1 MNIGVCS
8 TNPVCQPV
16 GPRGS
21 VCRVTLTRHRANDDD
36 ARERGGT
43 AARRPG
49 GRRGGHLYLPGLGDY
64 PMHRVHE
71 ETREGGYNHS
81 YKPRAA
87 KRQSS
92 RGPHIYERLGN
103 WAASC
108 RRIFSARV
116 IGGKRMR
123 RRRGRQGAQRP
134 QREIVIVRSRAAGW
148 PTAVAAVALV
158 TRTRCG
164 LAIAAWQPRQGP
176 GVRTGE
182 AGNPGP
188 HARDRRKPQ
197 LVVTSGNVTGW
208 GTGLDWLDTATS
220 EVVCMQEHKQ
230 RTSEEV
236 GAASTQ
242 AIAKGWKSLW
252 AKALTADTEP
262 GGASAGT
269 VVLAKAN
276 VGLLEPPGGHEV
288 YDGRVAAA
296 LVEAGSAGGVVVYS
310 VYLVSGDELGARNW
324 AILQSIAVHVAGHG
338 LPWVCV
344 GDWNVPP
351 GVLAA
356 SGWAERLQAKIVVPP
371 VAHTTRVGA
380 RGGRLID
387 YSVISNSVA
396 DLGIQVG
403 IDGRAPI
410 RTHDAITVTLP
421 IAPRSF
427 EVTRLLG
434 PKHFPRMRPIGPR
447 KQPPEVADLR
457 RRAGEAVRLA
467 ENGSEE
473 EATAALNAAVDM
485 WFDRLEDELVHLY
498 HIDEHGIHD
507 EYRGRARGH
516 KLVRAPVLG
525 PRHRGRPRGDPAAR
539 RMRMVQDRAS
549 DLLGAAERAKSRDGP
564 TVDLRERLRAAI
576 DTATYVVADG
586 TMPMECKD
594 MAGGLKRIARRMEAA
609 IRRRPADNVATW
621 YGEEHAAA
629 LREVIKEASAAA
641 EPAETR
647 HRTAIAR
654 DVARWCAEAQANGAS
669 LAHRWTQVPVEWRPE
684 SAPEKRGVEI
694 RNTSNPD
701 VLVAGE
707 ADKWE
712 PIWRPPGLESV
723 RVDWGQIRRLAR
735 PTVHEARAA
744 AKKFKPKTKIGV
756 EGVNP
761 RDLAEITDDMMEV
774 YIDIMVTCELLGRI
788 PERVALVI
796 ILLLNK
802 KSGGRR
808 PVGILPTLYRVWAA
822 IRKPLLH
829 AWERNWSRNF
839 FAAGRGKSATDAAW
853 HRALRAEHAAL
864 VGASAGSIL
873 WDLRKCF
880 EHGRHSV
887 LAREAEALG
896 FPMAMAR
903 LATAVYSAERRLCL
917 DGAMSRPVKATRG
930 FIAGCAW
937 AAACVRVTLQRK
949 LEAFVARHPHVD
961 SELYIDDAELQAVG
975 QGKSVARDLA
985 AAALD
990 LAEVLNEVGYAL
1002 ADDKAVVITSHETV
1016 TSEII
1021 RLTRGLAGKE
1031 QKVAEKLGVEYT
1043 AGRRR
1048 PRVGGP
1054 RRARLRKQLARKV
1067 RIARF
1072 RKLGGAAR
1080 VVAARGQIPAAT
1092 YGGDVNGIS
1101 DAELY
1106 RLRGMMGRATAPS
1119 SRGSYT
1125 LLKLMLTEDPA
1136 VRANSNIIGRWSA
1149 VAWRNAGPQS
1159 QRKGNEPGADVLRA
1173 AMAAAISDERQNPGW
1188 DGARGPA
1195 GATVRTA
1202 RRIGWEFKDAFRVV
1216 DELGCIIDFGVMDPR
1231 AVRDRVRQATD
1242 AATARQIARHEA
1254 MPQLEDGIWAAPIR
1268 SALRSARMSPAA
1280 KACLRRTFAGGYWS
1294 GARRAAAGMLGD
1306 PGCDCGAP
1314 LDDTHHRLYECPRS
1328 KPARDALLCDRH
1340 LALAQSAER
1349 GHPMWTRCLVR
1360 NPAGELPK
1368 ASTAHDEYWYFA
1380 DGVEDRAHALSGNI
1394 FIDGSAL
1401 FPKCAPARRAG
1412 WTALD
1417 LKEDG
1422 TVRAAVYG
1430 PVPLDISPNQAA
1442 SAGELHGLRR
1452 GAELACGPSRIFTD
1466 YQSAADGARRGPDLT
1481 TCHKTATASAWR
1493 GYWRAAEGAEIEV
1506 VKVAA
1511 HRTMRSVREDEDDA
1525 EALLKKRGNDA
1536 ADAFAKKGAA
1546 AHHSAAQLAV
1556 LEDFALGESELR
1568 DLAVFVGSALAYW
1581 APAPRGARTSTARG
1595 VRKREVQRRRHAA
1608 AAQYGHNIAWTRSG
1622 WRCTTCGSTTVTIA
1636 GLRRLRSSQCNGHTA
1651 GRIAEQGNAPSA
1663 HVLWAAEADD
1673 SARATGP
1680 DVVWCDRCGGYSST
1694 KLYKLAGTC
1703 SGVADLSAQAR
1714 LASLRNL
1721 RHPTLGYRLREPVR
1735 LTDPVIAQLKAAGER
1750 QRQGFARV
1758 LRDVLTRSADGGN
1771 GDDAQPRGGRAAS
1784 SDGQDAPAGV
1794 VMNTPYG
1801 PMDLDDGDDDIFGHG
1816 GGLDNEEAGASAAAD
1831 APRVPECQPPLPAAD
1846 SAADHPPHDVQATD
1860 PRARSEAARQ
1870 RIQSLKERILARRSN
1885 SGTALPAA
1893 ADEPCVH
1900 RVEEDEGATDRP
1912 TKFRRVEAPQD
1923 VGFHQRDVTP
1933 PRVTPLTGTSIDG
1946 AISDVGSLP
1955 SARRPQAQAARELL
1969 LARLAE
1975 PRNTPQNSG
1984 QRSHAASAA
1993 RGGAAPRR
2001 VHEEHQ
2007 PARGVK
2013 RAPSC
2018 GGDAAGGR
2026 AAPAATRR
2034 RLVGKQPPREGI
2046 G

>member
-1 MNIGVCS
+1 MSWNV
-8 TNPVCQPV
+8 
-16 GPRGS
+16 
-21 VCRVTLTRHRANDDD
+21 A
-36 ARERGGT
+36 E
-43 AARRPG
+43 
-49 GRRGGHLYLPGLGDY
+49 
-64 PMHRVHE
+64 
-71 ETREGGYNHS
+71 
-81 YKPRAA
+81 
-87 KRQSS
+87 
-92 RGPHIYERLGN
+92 
-103 WAASC
+103 
-108 RRIFSARV
+108 
-116 IGGKRMR
+116 
-123 RRRGRQGAQRP
+123 
-134 QREIVIVRSRAAGW
+134 W
-148 PTAVAAVALV
+148 PKTVAAV
-158 TRTRCG
+158 TRNWCG
-164 LAIAAWQPRQGP
+164 LVITAWQPRQGA
-176 GVRTGE
+176 GVRVGE
-182 AGNPGP
+182 ADNPGP
-188 HARDRRKPQ
+188 HAQERRRAQ

-230 RTSEEV
+230 RTDEEV

-252 AKALTADTEP
+252 AKALTAATEP

-288 YDGRVAAA
+288 HAGRVAAA
-296 LVEAGSAGGVVVYS
+296 LIEAGSAGGVVVYS
-310 VYLVSGDELGARNW
+310 VYLVSGDELGSQNW
-324 AILQSIAVHVAGHG
+324 AILQSIAAHVAGHG

-351 GVLAA
+351 EVLAA

-380 RGGRLID
+380 RAGRLID
-387 YSVISNSVA
+387 YSVVSNSVA

-421 IAPRSF
+421 VAPRSF
-427 EVTRLLG
+427 EVTKLLA
-434 PKHFPRMRPIGPR
+434 PKHFPRTRPIGPR
-447 KQPPEVADLR
+447 KQPPDVLHLR
-457 RRAGEAVRLA
+457 RRAEEAVRLA

-473 EATAALNAAVDM
+473 EATAALNTALDM
-485 WFDRLEDELVHLY
+485 WLDRLEDELVNLY
-498 HIDEHGIHD
+498 HIDEHGSHD

-525 PRHRGRPRGDPAAR
+525 PRHRGHPRGDPAAR
-539 RMRMVQDRAS
+539 RMRMVQDRAN
-549 DLLGAAERAKSRDGP
+549 DLLGAASRARGGGGP
-564 TVDLRERLRAAI
+564 TLDLRERLRAAV
-576 DTATYVVADG
+576 DTATYVNADK
-586 TMPMECKD
+586 TMPTECKD
-594 MAGGLKRIARRMEAA
+594 IAGGLKKIARRLEAG
-609 IRRRPADNVATW
+609 IRRRPADDIATW
-621 YGEEHAAA
+621 FSEEHAAA
-629 LREVIKEASAAA
+629 LKKVVDEASAAA
-641 EPAETR
+641 EPAEAR

-654 DVARWCAEAQANGAS
+654 DVARWCAEAQSNGAS

-684 SAPEKRGVEI
+684 SAPEARGVDI
-694 RNTSNPD
+694 GRTSNPD
-701 VLVAGE
+701 VLVSGE

-712 PIWRPPGLESV
+712 PIWRPPGLEGA
-723 RVDWGQIRRLAR
+723 RVDWGQVRRLAR

-903 LATAVYSAERRLCL
+903 LATAVYTAERRLCL

-961 SELYIDDAELQAVG
+961 GELYIDDAELQAVG
-975 QGKSVARDLA
+975 QGRSVARDLA

-990 LAEVLNEVGYAL
+990 LAEVLSDIGYAL

-1048 PRVGGP
+1048 PRIGGP
-1054 RRARLRKQLARKV
+1054 RRARLRKQLARKL

-1080 VVAARGQIPAAT
+1080 AVAARGQIPAAT

-1136 VRANSNIIGRWSA
+1136 LRANANIIGRWSA

-1173 AMAAAISDERQNPGW
+1173 AMAAAISDEKQNPGW
-1188 DGARGPA
+1188 EGVRGPA

-1202 RRIGWEFKDAFRVV
+1202 RRIGWEFKDAYQVA
-1216 DELGCIIDFGVMDPR
+1216 DELGCTIDFGVMDPR
-1231 AVRDRVRQATD
+1231 AVRDRVRQATE
-1242 AATARQIARHEA
+1242 AATARQVARHEA
-1254 MPQLEDGIWAAPIR
+1254 MPQLKDGIWAAPIR
-1268 SALRSARMSPAA
+1268 SALRSTRMTPAA

-1294 GARRAAAGMLGD
+1294 GARRAAAGMLD
-1306 PGCDCGAP
+1306 NPGCDCGAP
-1314 LDDTHHRLYECPRS
+1314 IDDTHHRLYECPRS
-1328 KPARDALLCDRH
+1328 QPARDALLCDRH
-1340 LALAQSAER
+1340 LALARSAAR
-1349 GHPMWTRCLVR
+1349 GHPMWTRCLAR
-1360 NPAGELPK
+1360 NPAGELPQ

-1380 DGVEDRAHALSGNI
+1380 DDVEDRTHALGGNI

-1401 FPKCAPARRAG
+1401 FPTCAPARRAG

-1442 SAGELHGLRR
+1442 SAGELHSLRR

-1466 YQSAADGARRGPDLT
+1466 YQSAADGARRGPDIT

-1525 EALLKKRGNDA
+1525 EALLKKLGNDA
-1536 ADAFAKKGAA
+1536 ADAFAKRGAA

-1556 LEDFALGESELR
+1556 LEDYALGESELR

-1581 APAPRGARTSTARG
+1581 PPAPRGARGPTARKA
-1595 VRKREVQRRRHAA
+1595 RRREVQQRRHAA
-1608 AAQYGHNIAWTRSG
+1608 ATQFGHSIAWTRSG
-1622 WRCTTCGSTTVTIA
+1622 WRCTTCGSTTVTQA
-1636 GLRRLRSSQCNGHTA
+1636 GLRRLRSSQCNGHTG

-1673 SARATGP
+1673 SARAAGP
-1680 DVVWCDRCGGYSST
+1680 DVVWCNRCGGYSST
-1694 KLYKLAGTC
+1694 KLYKLAGAC

-1714 LASLRNL
+1714 LASLSNL

-1758 LRDVLTRSADGGN
+1758 LRDVLRGDASGGN
-1771 GDDAQPRGGRAAS
+1771 EDDAQPRGDRAVS
-1784 SDGQDAPAGV
+1784 SETRDAPADAAMGEDDGS
-1794 VMNTPYG
+1794 MI
-1801 PMDLDDGDDDIFGHG
+1801 LDDGDDDIFGHG
-1816 GGLDNEEAGASAAAD
+1816 GSLDNDEAGAYGAAD
-1831 APRVPECQPPLPAAD
+1831 APRDPGRHPPPPSASTATDHQRNHAQAAD
-1846 SAADHPPHDVQATD
+1846 A
-1860 PRARSEAARQ
+1860 RARSEAARL
-1870 RIQSLKERILARRSN
+1870 RIQSLKERIQARRGS
-1885 SGTALPAA
+1885 SETALTAA
-1893 ADEPCVH
+1893 ADGP
-1900 RVEEDEGATDRP
+1900 RVQRTEDGGGASDRP
-1912 TKFRRVEAPQD
+1912 TKVRRIETSQG
-1923 VGFHQRDVTP
+1923 VGIHQRDAS
-1933 PRVTPLTGTSIDG
+1933 PLRGTSSTSTNLCDT
-1946 AISDVGSLP
+1946 ISDVGSL
-1955 SARRPQAQAARELL
+1955 SNVRRPQAQAARELL
-1969 LARLAE
+1969 LARLAM
-1975 PRNTPQNSG
+1975 PRDAPRNSG
-1984 QRSHAASAA
+1984 QSLHATRAEC
-1993 RGGAAPRR
+1993 GGAAPCR
-2001 VHEEHQ
+2001 VHGEHQ
-2007 PARGVK
+2007 LARGVK
-2013 RAPSC
+2013 RASCC
-2018 GGDAAGGR
+2018 GGDAAGER

-2034 RLVGKQPPREGI
+2034 RLVGKQPPRQGV